1 LVDSL
6 EEINDKKAGSSHQS
20 KAETKKML
28 GCEGTTT

>member
-6 EEINDKKAGSSHQS
+6 EKINDNKAGSIQS